1 MVAVERVRMISLQNF
16 SYTYPGIEQP
26 ALRDLSLEIP
36 EGQFCGVVGGNG
48 AGKSTLCFALSG
60 FVPQFFRGKT
70 SGSLQVAG
78 NDVLKTPL
86 GELAGQVG
94 LVFQNPFNQI
104 SGARFSVRDEIAF
117 GLENLGLPREEIA
130 RRVDGVFKDLDLLE
144 LAERSPFELSGGQQ
158 QRVAI
163 ASVLAMQPKV
173 LVLDE
178 PTSQLDPKSTEEIFN
193 ILNMIAERKAATVI
207 LVEHKLEWIAT
218 FAERVLVMDAGRLV
232 LDGTPREILSSVE
245 LTKLGVGRTQYT
257 EAAAAASSKQTGL
270 PVTLDQA
277 KAFFA

>member
-1 MVAVERVRMISLQNF
+1 MISLRNF
-16 SYTYPGIEQP
+16 SYTYPSAEAP
-26 ALRDLSLEIP
+26 ALSNLSLEIP
-36 EGQFCGVVGGNG
+36 EGQFCGVVGANG

-70 SGSLQVAG
+70 SGTLQVAG
-78 NDVLKTPL
+78 NDVLQTPL

-117 GLENLGLPREEIA
+117 GLENLGLPREEIV
-130 RRVDGVFKDLDLLE
+130 RRIDGVLKDLDLLE

-178 PTSQLDPKSTEEIFN
+178 PTSQLDPKSTEEIFK
-193 ILNMIAERKAATVI
+193 ILNLIAERKAATVI
-207 LVEHKLEWIAT
+207 LVEHKLEWVAT

-232 LDGTPREILSSVE
+232 LDGAPREILASTE
-245 LTKLGVGRTQYT
+245 MTKLGVGRTLYT
-257 EAAAAASSKQTGL
+257 EAAAATPAKQTGL
-270 PVTLDQA
+270 PVTIDEA
-277 KAFFA
+277 KAFFG